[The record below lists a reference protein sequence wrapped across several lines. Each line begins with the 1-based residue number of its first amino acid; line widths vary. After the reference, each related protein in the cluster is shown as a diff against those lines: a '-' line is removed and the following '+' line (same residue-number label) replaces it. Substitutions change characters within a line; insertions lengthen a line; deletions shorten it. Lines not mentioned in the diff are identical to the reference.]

1 MRRAR
6 DEGNTTTKEEVEEE
20 VAEEGDRKESAEQ
33 AMRRMLGQLRRA
45 MSENAEMR
53 CLHADEAEKFMDS
66 ELALD
71 DAVRA
76 LEGAADSGASAGCC
90 AALGGVDALQE
101 LLVHENEDV
110 VADAVTV
117 LSEMSDTSAVEES
130 AAELD
135 GRARFA
141 AAAVRSA
148 KCVPRLAAVAAGATT
163 EDATVYAVLSC
174 IEHLCEACPAEL
186 CARLLQQQQQGQQQ
200 QDAPVPFLELLARRI
215 GAAAKR
221 CSTAEDDVGK
231 YAAEL
236 AAVLASCDSGSDAMR
251 NALGCACMEPLLHAA
266 SAVRAWSP
274 VCAEDIEF
282 VENLFDVIASMLATP
297 DNQTRFDDLE
307 GSALLLIIIKAKSLA
322 QKGALRAL
330 DLALQNNKRGCT
342 LFVEFLGLKTLFH
355 ILMKGPCKHAAAKS
369 KSDIRDFYG
378 LQMPPSHLCSTP
390 SHHREFAHWMMT
402 TRKRVVM
409 RLIAVPELGCG

>member
-1 MRRAR
+1 MRRGR
-6 DEGNTTTKEEVEEE
+6 EEGNREEAEVEESE
-20 VAEEGDRKESAEQ
+20 EQ

-45 MSENAEMR
+45 MAENAEMR
-53 CLHADEAEKFMDS
+53 CLHPDEAEKFMDS

-76 LEGAADSGASAGCC
+76 LEAAADSGASAGCC

-141 AAAVRSA
+141 AAAVRST

-186 CARLLQQQQQGQQQ
+186 CARLLQQPQQA
-200 QDAPVPFLELLARRI
+200 APVPFLELLARRI

-236 AAVLASCDSGSDAMR
+236 AAVLAACDSGSDAMR
-251 NALGCACMEPLLHAA
+251 NALGVACMEPLLHAA

-282 VENLFDVIASMLATP
+282 VENLFDVIASLLATP
-297 DNQTRFDDLE
+297 DNQARFDDLE
-307 GSALLLIIIKAKSLA
+307 GSALLLIIIKFVSHSSLCTRFLLFSHRRCFT
-322 QKGALRAL
+322 QGKEPGTKGSIA
-330 DLALQNNKRGCT
+330 CT
-342 LFVEFLGLKTLFH
+342 
-355 ILMKGPCKHAAAKS
+355 
-369 KSDIRDFYG
+369 
-378 LQMPPSHLCSTP
+378 
-390 SHHREFAHWMMT
+390 
-402 TRKRVVM
+402 
-409 RLIAVPELGCG
+409 

>member
-1 MRRAR
+1 MR
-6 DEGNTTTKEEVEEE
+6 K
-20 VAEEGDRKESAEQ
+20 
-33 AMRRMLGQLRRA
+33 MLGQLRRA
-45 MSENAEMR
+45 MNENAEMR
-53 CLHADEAEKFMDS
+53 CLHPDEAEKFMAS

-76 LEGAADSGASAGCC
+76 LEGAAESGASAGCC
-90 AALGGVDALQE
+90 AALGGVEALQE

-110 VADAVTV
+110 VADAVRV
-117 LSEMSDTSAVEES
+117 LDEMSDAGAVAES

-141 AAAVRSA
+141 TAAVRST
-148 KCVPRLAAVAAGATT
+148 KCVPRLAAVATGETT
-163 EDATVYAVLSC
+163 EDATLYAVLSC

-186 CARLLQQQQQGQQQ
+186 CARLLQQQQQ
-200 QDAPVPFLELLARRI
+200 QDAPVPFLALLAQRI

-236 AAVLASCDSGSDAMR
+236 AAVLAACDSGSDAMR
-251 NALGCACMEPLLHAA
+251 NALGRACMEPLLHAA

-274 VCAEDIEF
+274 ACAEDIEF
-282 VENLFDVIASMLATP
+282 VENLFDVVASMLATP
-297 DNQTRFDDLE
+297 DNQARFDDLE
-307 GSALLLIIIKAKSLA
+307 GSALLLIIIKFALFLSPLIVFLFHQHLFKNRAKSLA

-330 DLALQNNKRGCT
+330 ELALQNNKRGCT

-355 ILMKGPCKHAAAKS
+355 ILMKGPCKNAAVKS
-369 KSDIRDFYG
+369 KSDLRDFYG
-378 LQMPPSHLCSTP
+378 LSKNASFVSLCT
-390 SHHREFAHWMMT
+390 HIHID
-402 TRKRVVM
+402 RKHIVVHC
-409 RLIAVPELGCG
+409 IIVFEP